1 MNKIWNIPEIQLI
14 PLAEVNEPRSV
25 LLITQQSDWER
36 VRGQLRLSV
45 MGQLEPLSARLEHWD
60 TLSELSGELCADVL
74 YAVGGRLVIDAAKYL
89 AHKFSLPLVCIPI
102 ALDSDAFLTPSAN
115 IQHNGWVRIFQGQP
129 AERVIIDFDTIAA
142 APAERR
148 ARGLAQVLSLATA
161 AEDWKLA
168 EQRGKNPPG
177 KDFDQCMYE
186 ATQAIL
192 RNGLQCAS
200 AAGKGNPQGL
210 KQLLDCLCLEVQLRN
225 QAGHDRLAKGSEH
238 YFAYAAQ
245 KLPGIGL
252 DWQDLLGQGILH
264 AAEWQGQDKSRLEE
278 ALRAAYIPVDRVPA
292 QDVVQIQKI
301 LPSFCE
307 QHNLDYGI
315 ACEI

>member
-1 MNKIWNIPEIQLI
+1 M
-14 PLAEVNEPRSV
+14 
-25 LLITQQSDWER
+25 
-36 VRGQLRLSV
+36 
-45 MGQLEPLSARLEHWD
+45 EHWD
-60 TLSELSGELCADVL
+60 TLIELSGDLYADVL
-74 YAVGGRLVIDAAKYL
+74 YAVGGRLAIDTAKYL
-89 AHKFSLPLVCIPI
+89 AHKFSLPLVCIPT

-115 IQHNGWVRIFQGQP
+115 IQHNGWVRTFQGQP
-129 AERVIIDFDTIAA
+129 AERVIIDFETIAA
-142 APAERR
+142 APLERR
-148 ARGLAQVLSLATA
+148 ACGLAQVLSLATA
-161 AEDWKLA
+161 TEDWKLA

-177 KDFDQCMYE
+177 KSFDQCVYE
-186 ATQAIL
+186 ETQAIL
-192 RNGLQCAS
+192 RSGLQCAS
-200 AAGKGNPQGL
+200 AAGIGDPQGL

-264 AAEWQGQDKSRLEE
+264 AAEWQGQDKTRLEE
-278 ALRAAYIPVDRVPA
+278 ALRAAHIPVDRVPA
-292 QDVVQIQKI
+292 QDVVEIQKS
-301 LPSFCE
+301 LPRFCE